1 MIIFDYL
8 CLFKLENL
16 RSYRICNQ
24 IAKSIEIIKNG
35 CHSGADRWIKRCFA
49 GAIRAQNLTGTQRKS
64 ACFCGFLRVAQA
76 VKHFVRLDFCIGI
89 SDSSEVRVG
98 GQIPRQ

>member
-16 RSYRICNQ
+16 RSYRIYNQ

-35 CHSGADRWIKRCFA
+35 CHNGADRWIKRCFA

-64 ACFCGFLRVAQA
+64 ACFLWVFARCTGRET
-76 VKHFVRLDFCIGI
+76 FC
-89 SDSSEVRVG
+89 SA
-98 GQIPRQ
+98 